1 VAGGVGATIGAGT
14 GAGVGARAVIG
25 TGVYPEIPKSIF

>member
-1 VAGGVGATIGAGT
+1 VAGGVGTIGAGT
-14 GAGVGARAVIG
+14 GAGVGAKAVNG